1 MSNAVSALNGQ
12 SHAGMA
18 DVADTGL
25 RGMISVR
32 GNLSSAKFKAAVKS
46 VTGLAVPAQRRVE
59 TTADMS
65 VAWMSPDELLIVCDY
80 TDVSTHVA
88 ALGKALASE
97 HALAVNVS
105 DARSVV
111 RVSGSGARDALA
123 KLCPVD
129 LSETAFQSGM
139 IRRTRL
145 AQVAAAFWMTGED
158 SFDVICFRSVADY
171 VFDSLSVAAESGTEV
186 GFL

>member
-1 MSNAVSALNGQ
+1 MSNIVSALNGK
-12 SHAGMA
+12 SHVGMA

-59 TTADMS
+59 TNRDIS

-80 TDVSTHVA
+80 PDASTHVA
-88 ALGKALASE
+88 ALGEALANE

-111 RVSGSGARDALA
+111 RVSGAGARDTLA

-129 LSETAFQSGM
+129 LSQTAFQQGM

-145 AQVAAAFWMTGED
+145 AQVAAAFWITD
-158 SFDVICFRSVADY
+158 AHSFDVICFRSVADY
-171 VFDSLSVAAESGTEV
+171 VFDSLAVAAEDGAEV

>member
-12 SHAGMA
+12 SHVGMA

-32 GNLSSAKFKAAVKS
+32 GDFSSAKFKAAIKS

-59 TTADMS
+59 TNDDMA

-80 TDVSTHVA
+80 AGVSTHVA

-111 RVSGSGARDALA
+111 RVSGAGARDALA

-129 LSETAFQSGM
+129 LSQAAFQAGM

-158 SFDVICFRSVADY
+158 SFEVICFRSVADY
-171 VFDSLSVAAESGTEV
+171 VFDNLAVAAESGAEV

>member
-46 VTGLAVPAQRRVE
+46 VTGLTVPAQRRVE
-59 TTADMS
+59 ATANMS

-88 ALGKALASE
+88 AGKALASE